1 MTVEA
6 NFSKTSGSVALAR
19 RFTEEVLGGI
29 SGAVAAEIVLMVSE
43 LATNAVLHAATS
55 FRLRL
60 ERTNDFVRVEI
71 ADGGSGDV
79 HRRSLSEWDLHGRGL
94 QIVAK
99 LSDQWGMTE
108 PRDGEKAVWFVR
120 NLRPLAFSGFCA
132 EASPS
137 NTERSRPRKATPAV
151 PGD

>member
-1 MTVEA
+1 MLGRSTADNQLLQEEPSKGPLSSRFWNDQLMTVEA

-60 ERTNDFVRVEI
+60 ERTNDFVRVESRMG
-71 ADGGSGDV
+71 AVEMS
-79 HRRSLSEWDLHGRGL
+79 
-94 QIVAK
+94 IVDRFK
-99 LSDQWGMTE
+99 S
-108 PRDGEKAVWFVR
+108 RF
-120 NLRPLAFSGFCA
+120 RPAW
-132 EASPS
+132 AS
-137 NTERSRPRKATPAV
+137 RIRAWA
-151 PGD
+151 